1 MRCVCLHIHASSAC
15 IQERENVWSR
25 MHAYLLCLP
34 EYAHTHT
41 HTHTVYI
48 DPTRSLLC
56 QPYTHTHTHTH
67 TCVHKSN
74 QIPCAYSQIQESI
87 GKEEFEYVPIPD
99 DLTLAFFINGGSLLH
114 QVEAQ
119 SGARLR
125 LDKAESATMVCHT
138 LLFVCICM
146 YVCIYTHKFSCIYT
160 HTCSG
165 FFGVRDCVESA
176 VMVCDTLLVYVFVV
190 LLCHIHAPFTR
201 IMR

>member
-1 MRCVCLHIHASSAC
+1 MGYDSLLAYAVCLLTHTC
-15 IQERENVWSR
+15 ILSMHTRERECVES
-25 MHAYLLCLP
+25 HACLFVVF
-34 EYAHTHT
+34 ARICTHTHT

-48 DPTRSLLC
+48 DPTGSLLC

-125 LDKAESATMVCHT
+125 LDKA
-138 LLFVCICM
+138 
-146 YVCIYTHKFSCIYT
+146 
-160 HTCSG
+160 
-165 FFGVRDCVESA
+165 
-176 VMVCDTLLVYVFVV
+176 
-190 LLCHIHAPFTR
+190 
-201 IMR
+201 